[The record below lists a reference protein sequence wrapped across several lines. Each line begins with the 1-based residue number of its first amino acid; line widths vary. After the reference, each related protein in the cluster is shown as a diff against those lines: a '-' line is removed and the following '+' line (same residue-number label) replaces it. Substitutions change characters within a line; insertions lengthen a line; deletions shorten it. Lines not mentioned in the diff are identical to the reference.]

1 MYAHSTAR
9 RSQAVYFAPESR
21 AAEPQTPASARL
33 GQWLAGRP
41 ELTITSG
48 AGVDPRVAFTR
59 ARGTDVSELDFV
71 VANTVAM
78 ARLESCSTEN
88 GVAGVGRF
96 PLAPLT
102 ASDHRAV
109 RAAVRLE
116 GVGATRAAPP
126 RSRSAAGRD
135 EIETYQSRL
144 AAELEARV
152 GATFAVDA
160 HGFSGFGGSADRAA
174 AGVVAAIAAAEDGA
188 GDSTMVAPRRGGPSD
203 RYASAATL
211 RALAAA
217 DDVRRAL
224 DIARAHRQRALVDS
238 AAGALGDDAHFAAA
252 IGEFDLKARATA
264 EHARTLRDAGV
275 ADSAYELYVGERH
288 GASQSATQRL
298 HAECRAAID
307 RAPKRAGS
315 AFEFEVLATPDGGED
330 GGGGGDDEEDGGS
343 RYLFDGAMRAFLAG
357 LMAKMHA
364 LNPGDVR
371 FCPSSLRALK
381 LAHETYVCTAREA
394 ECAQSRRFAHD
405 TRRWAAFDAR
415 ARRGKRPSDAEWRAR
430 CAADMTV
437 AEVKRAIGAMST
449 GTAASPC
456 DGVQPA
462 ALKNGGGALNRV
474 LATLFS
480 RVLDTT
486 RI

>member
-1 MYAHSTAR
+1 VRSTNRAAR
-9 RSQAVYFAPESR
+9 AALLVVGDLNARAFDGTPQPGGPFARESR

-102 ASDHRAV
+102 ASDHRAIH
-109 RAAVRLE
+109 AAVRLD
-116 GVGATRAAPP
+116 GVGASRAAPP
-126 RSRSAAGRD
+126 RSRRVRWSAAGRD
-135 EIETYQSRL
+135 EIGTYQSRL

-174 AGVVAAIAAAEDGA
+174 AGVVAAIAAAEDDAVG
-188 GDSTMVAPRRGGPSD
+188 STMVAPRRGGPSD

-217 DDVRRAL
+217 DDARRAL

-252 IGEFDLKARATA
+252 IGEFDLKARAAA
-264 EHARTLRDAGV
+264 EHARTLRDADV
-275 ADSAYELYVGERH
+275 SDAAYELYVGGRY

-298 HAECRAAID
+298 HAKCRAATD

-315 AFEFEVLATPDGGED
+315 TFEFR
-330 GGGGGDDEEDGGS
+330 GS
-343 RYLFDGAMRAFLAG
+343 R
-357 LMAKMHA
+357 H
-364 LNPGDVR
+364 
-371 FCPSSLRALK
+371 
-381 LAHETYVCTAREA
+381 
-394 ECAQSRRFAHD
+394 
-405 TRRWAAFDAR
+405 
-415 ARRGKRPSDAEWRAR
+415 ARRR
-430 CAADMTV
+430 
-437 AEVKRAIGAMST
+437 
-449 GTAASPC
+449 
-456 DGVQPA
+456 
-462 ALKNGGGALNRV
+462 
-474 LATLFS
+474 
-480 RVLDTT
+480 
-486 RI
+486 